1 MKQLFKII
9 YSNKL
14 FAVMMLVIQIAV
26 IVLSVYYLSDYRVY
40 LEWVLDLLT
49 FALVVYELNRP
60 DNPSF
65 KMTWIVIVVL
75 FPVLGALIFI
85 YTRIDF
91 TPSAIRDM
99 QSKAFKDV
107 RAEEPGCEK
116 LLKKMRTEQPSVY
129 GTARFLSRYG
139 SSPVFDN
146 STIKY
151 YPLGDYMLRDII
163 DELKTAQEF
172 IFLEYFIINRI
183 GRIWQEIYP
192 ILRQKAQKGVDVRI
206 IYDGMGSLNTL
217 PPYYEERL
225 NHDGIKCHP
234 FLPVQPLLSTYQNNR
249 DHRKITVIDGRTAFT
264 GGINLSDEYANIT
277 ERYGH
282 WKDTGIRIRGSAVAG
297 FTSLFLQMW
306 NGITETDSPNDC
318 RKLMEASKPVKSEGI
333 VMPYADTPLD
343 KVNVGLRVYID
354 MINHADRHINI
365 MTPYLTLDDEVYNA
379 LRYAVQRG
387 VEVNIIL
394 PHIPDKAYAFWLA
407 RTYYPQL
414 LRSGIHVFEYTP
426 GFVHAKTFEIDS
438 RAAVV
443 GTINLDYRS
452 LFLHYECAAML
463 FDVPEIADIY
473 DDFKKMLFSCEE
485 ITMEKYKRFSLFE
498 RMAGQVIKLIAPLL

>member
-14 FAVMMLVIQIAV
+14 LAAMMLIIQIAV
-26 IVLSVYYLSDYRVY
+26 IVVSVYCLADYRVY
-40 LEWVLDLLT
+40 LEGFLDLLT

-85 YTRIDF
+85 YTHIDF
-91 TPSAIRDM
+91 TPSAIRDT
-99 QSKAFKDV
+99 QSKAFKAV
-107 RAEEPGCEK
+107 RSEEPDDGR
-116 LLKKMRTEQPSVY
+116 LLERLRREQPTVY
-129 GTARFLSRYG
+129 GTARFLSHYG

-146 STIKY
+146 SPVKY
-151 YPLGDYMLRDII
+151 YPLGDYMIRDMI
-163 DELKTAQEF
+163 DELGKANKF
-172 IFLEYFIINRI
+172 IFLEYFIINRT
-183 GRIWQEIYP
+183 GKVWQEIYP
-192 ILRQKAQKGVDVRI
+192 ILRRKAQEGVDVRI
-206 IYDGMGSLNTL
+206 IYDGMGCLNTL
-217 PPYYEERL
+217 PPYYEERV
-225 NHDGIKCHP
+225 NFDKIKCQS

-249 DHRKITVIDGRTAFT
+249 DHRKIMVIDGRVAFT
-264 GGINLSDEYANIT
+264 GGVNLSDEYANIT
-277 ERYGH
+277 ERFGH

-318 RKLMEASKPVKSEGI
+318 RKLMETSKPEKHAGI
-333 VMPYADTPLD
+333 VIPYADTPLD
-343 KVNVGLRVYID
+343 EINVGLRVYID
-354 MINHADRHINI
+354 MINHADNHINI
-365 MTPYLTLDDEVYNA
+365 MTPYLTLDDELYNA

-387 VEVNIIL
+387 VKVNIIL

-414 LRSGIHVFEYTP
+414 LRSGVRIYEYTP
-426 GFVHAKTFEIDS
+426 GFVHAKTFEIDN

-452 LFLHYECAAML
+452 LFLHHECAAML
-463 FDVPEIADIY
+463 FDVPEIENIY
-473 DDFKKMLFSCEE
+473 DDFKKTLFSCEE
-485 ITMEKYKRFSLFE
+485 ITMEKYNRFSLFQ